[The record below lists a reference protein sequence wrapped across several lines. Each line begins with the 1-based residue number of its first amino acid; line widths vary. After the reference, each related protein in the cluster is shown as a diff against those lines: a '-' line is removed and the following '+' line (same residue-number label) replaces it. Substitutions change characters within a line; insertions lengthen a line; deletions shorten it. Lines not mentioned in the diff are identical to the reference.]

1 MLVMSFQNCCTPIV
15 VVIILLLETHY
26 FFKRNS
32 GGFLVC
38 DFLSF
43 AGRSGGEEPE
53 PDHSERS
60 EKDLY
65 FSSTDGH
72 HSNEQTSTSEAGTGS
87 SSLDGED
94 SLQLQTPP
102 PVPTTTFLPT
112 KIIAA
117 PLSALARFHLP
128 SPSGTIFFFFSC
140 LFFSLYTFQENPT
153 IVISRPFAY

>member
-1 MLVMSFQNCCTPIV
+1 L
-15 VVIILLLETHY
+15 
-26 FFKRNS
+26 
-32 GGFLVC
+32 C
-38 DFLSF
+38 DFFSF
-43 AGRSGGEEPE
+43 AGQSGGEEPE

-72 HSNEQTSTSEAGTGS
+72 HSNEQTSTSEAGTRS

-94 SLQLQTPP
+94 SLQLQTP

-117 PLSALARFHLP
+117 PLSALARIHLP

-140 LFFSLYTFQENPT
+140 LFSLYIPSKKIPPLSYQDPLLINLWKQRMVLF
-153 IVISRPFAY
+153 